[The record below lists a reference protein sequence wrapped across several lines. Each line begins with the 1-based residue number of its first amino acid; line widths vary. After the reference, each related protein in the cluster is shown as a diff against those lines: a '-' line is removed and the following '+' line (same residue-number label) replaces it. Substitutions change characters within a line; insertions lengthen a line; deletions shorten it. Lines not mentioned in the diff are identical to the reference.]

1 MSWSNVDHYF
11 SQLPIEEIDIVG
23 CPVKN
28 VTPTHTRAEG
38 QAVLTLDVSQVGLP
52 RKSYIDKLYWWLRLR
67 SNVWPQKF
75 AMELGGA

>member
-23 CPVKN
+23 CPVKD

-38 QAVLTLDVSQVGLP
+38 QAVLTLDVSQAF
-52 RKSYIDKLYWWLRLR
+52 DKNLLH
-67 SNVWPQKF
+67 SWP
-75 AMELGGA
+75 A